1 MRSVYDNHSNGTWAI
16 GGSRPGH
23 LGVTMQ
29 SRAVVLLSGG
39 LDSAT
44 TLAIARA
51 QGFAV
56 YALTVDYG
64 QRHRRELEAAR
75 HIAEALGVSE
85 HRIVR
90 MDLRAIGGS
99 ALTGEQ
105 EVPKDRRIEDIES
118 GIPVTYVPAR
128 NTVLLGL
135 ALGYAEVV
143 GAFDIFIGC
152 NAIDYSGYPDCRPEF
167 LRQFEALANVA
178 TKAAVEGLGVFRV
191 HAPLLYFRKADIVR
205 EGKRLGVDFRLT
217 HSCYEPTAEGLACGR
232 CDSCFLRLKGFF
244 EAGERD
250 PIAYAYVPPEFRSV
264 AAVAAATQSAKP

>member
-16 GGSRPGH
+16 GSSGHGH
-23 LGVTMQ
+23 LGVAMQ

-51 QGFAV
+51 QGFCRLRFGPWTTA
-56 YALTVDYG
+56 

-118 GIPVTYVPAR
+118 GIPVTYVP
-128 NTVLLGL
+128 
-135 ALGYAEVV
+135 
-143 GAFDIFIGC
+143 
-152 NAIDYSGYPDCRPEF
+152 SP
-167 LRQFEALANVA
+167 
-178 TKAAVEGLGVFRV
+178 
-191 HAPLLYFRKADIVR
+191 
-205 EGKRLGVDFRLT
+205 
-217 HSCYEPTAEGLACGR
+217 
-232 CDSCFLRLKGFF
+232 
-244 EAGERD
+244 
-250 PIAYAYVPPEFRSV
+250 
-264 AAVAAATQSAKP
+264 